1 MVIVVVRR
9 GTEDCRYWYG
19 WSRSRLDSLFI
30 CLICVYSSQFMYG
43 YWLIVAGYFE
53 DLSVWMLAVGSSS
66 FLWLPKCDSGLEFSM
81 DYWLIVVVLTFGF
94 ATVAPCNVLLCRCWC
109 GGGLELVTWMRL
121 VEESVT

>member
-1 MVIVVVRR
+1 MH
-9 GTEDCRYWYG
+9 
-19 WSRSRLDSLFI
+19 S
-30 CLICVYSSQFMYG
+30 
-43 YWLIVAGYFE
+43 YWLIVEGFFE

-81 DYWLIVVVLTFGF
+81 DYWLIVVVLAFSF